1 MGQLFTTSLN
11 RHWIFSAGLT
21 ITRSRTSAYPSETT
35 TRPSLTSRS
44 AFAAVITLSLT
55 FPPFFFSFG
64 RSGQPS
70 TPTAGQHPAH
80 SHCSK
85 LRYYANLVPQQI
97 NPQSTYS
104 TYCLYFCIKSIPLLA
119 TKKITFSFP
128 KPFTT
133 TSKTKHG
140 SKGVKK
146 YYDRLL
152 LCLSTAKSDRG

>member
-11 RHWIFSAGLT
+11 RRWIFSAGLT

-44 AFAAVITLSLT
+44 ASAVVITLSLT

-64 RSGQPS
+64 RSGQSS
-70 TPTAGQHPAH
+70 TPTADQHPVH
-80 SHCSK
+80 SHRSKAEAPSK
-85 LRYYANLVPQQI
+85 LSTTTNQSAINLQ
-97 NPQSTYS
+97 Y
-104 TYCLYFCIKSIPLLA
+104 LLPIFLHKID
-119 TKKITFSFP
+119 TTSGNKKITFSFP